1 MPQLFSGLKYVTL
14 LHNSTVSSA
23 YSRKLHLN
31 ISSKSSLYLRQ
42 KSIAE
47 YNKGHH
53 EHEVD
58 VLVLMFNSD
67 IDKISDFISAMEETK
82 VRRSLLLIVGSWKEK
97 EEDDFKNNLD
107 MTQNMWFYMAHVAS
121 DIHVKWKEVITL
133 RTGYT
138 INQLKFVN
146 GSLKVKE
153 EYDLNGLKV
162 RATSLTWAPFLTI
175 DDCNDE
181 GLECAQYYGYLK
193 DYMDAMATELNF
205 TYDTYKDLGCF
216 AISPFNS

>member
-1 MPQLFSGLKYVTL
+1 MG
-14 LHNSTVSSA
+14 
-23 YSRKLHLN
+23 
-31 ISSKSSLYLRQ
+31 I
-42 KSIAE
+42 
-47 YNKGHH
+47 
-53 EHEVD
+53 
-58 VLVLMFNSD
+58 FNSD
-67 IDKISDFISAMEETK
+67 IDKISHLISAMEETK
-82 VRRSLLLIVGSWKEK
+82 VRRSLLLIIGSWKEK

-121 DIHVKWKEVITL
+121 DTHVKWKEVITL

-138 INQLKFVN
+138 INQLKFLN

-205 TYDTYKDLGCF
+205 TYDTYKDLNNDWGT
-216 AISPFNS
+216 SPKSGPYNLSGTWGGVMGDVVTKKFDLSLSGWVWTI